1 MFRDVPLHVF
11 VLNIHGH
18 FNHLRYND
26 CKFERT
32 FFGGVLRTYCPAPK
46 SKNICSY

>member
-18 FNHLRYND
+18 FNHVIMIVSLRGL
-26 CKFERT
+26 
-32 FFGGVLRTYCPAPK
+32 FFCFGIKDILSST
-46 SKNICSY
+46 